1 MRRSIITTL
10 LLMTFVFYGQAQEK
24 KTQSYQLKGVDK
36 VLLQFEYPQVI
47 KIRTW
52 DKKEVQVISQ
62 VDINNGKDNDNFTLT
77 EKLRGN
83 VLSITSELKG
93 LDQYNN
99 VYMSGRDEYDE
110 KDEDKEKVTITRN
123 GRTITSGKK
132 GWKANR
138 GVEILIELEVYVPK
152 NVRLEI
158 DAKYGMV
165 EVIDIPDDIL
175 VMAKFGGADLSI
187 KESNLSYLSAAT
199 SWGQIFSNL
208 DKKFKFNG
216 DDMIGKE
223 MRAEISGSSRGS
235 NIKVETEFG
244 NVFLRKN

>member
-1 MRRSIITTL
+1 MITAL
-10 LLMTFVFYGQAQEK
+10 IGQAQEK
-24 KTQSYQLKGVDK
+24 KTQTYQLNGANKIS
-36 VLLQFEYPQVI
+36 LNFEYPHVI

-52 DKKEVQVISQ
+52 DKKEVQVISH
-62 VDINNGKDNDNFTLT
+62 VDINDGKDNDNFTLT
-77 EKLRGN
+77 EKSSGN
-83 VLSITSELKG
+83 ILSITSELKG
-93 LDQYNN
+93 LDRYEN

-110 KDEDKEKVTITRN
+110 KDEVDELNEDKEKVTITRN

-152 NVRLEI
+152 NTPLEI
-158 DAKYGMV
+158 DAKYGIV
-165 EVIDIPDDIL
+165 EVIDIPDDIR

-187 KESNLSYLSAAT
+187 KESDLSYLSAAT

-208 DKKFKFNG
+208 DKKFKFKG